1 MRVSFFHT
9 DQNYKM
15 SARGEDM
22 MDITADSK
30 LTSMAMG
37 AKDVQDGEG
46 GVSEIQSLLDW
57 NNLVYTMPATNS
69 VVSARNLKTYRS
81 DQLTYDPGDMME
93 FRLQTGSQYVDF
105 KNSWIRLEMAI
116 WNNAANT
123 TKLSNVTWGSGSA
136 FNLIRDLVVSSR
148 SGTELQRIEDFNVYR
163 AFCDTM
169 KKDHEWFK
177 TVGASIGYFPRTI
190 TTETEE
196 QVTRFGANGLK
207 ATFTAATAT
216 VTKNEIVFDASLGTV
231 SPFIK
236 GDIFRIINVG
246 TPAGN
251 FEFLVTHVASDT
263 VIHVA
268 QYNETIPTANG
279 AVIEFQ
285 RSDTKNAQ
293 VYFEQVRQV
302 PIAGY
307 LINDSIGTAGTAV
320 TAVTH
325 QFALPL
331 SMLEGVFAADQLCPS
346 YLASG
351 MRIELRLDSDISKL
365 FTGVK
370 VGAPDMQY
378 KIIKAEVVLDTYLL
392 NDAAM
397 IELKKVSA
405 SNGLEYVYTQIF
417 RQKDTVTNDQVAVE
431 KTITKSVSRAL
442 TAWALRKNST
452 RDLGTDYFVTSGEL
466 LYQQWRL
473 GSQYY
478 PHQKIDTKLDHY
490 MNALYAFRTMY
501 QAGSISKRQFEEK
514 YNIMVS
520 SFERS
525 NLLRYSGAPINNSRV
540 LSLSAEY
547 TGTLDA
553 TDIFMF
559 LEYVTVA
566 KVFLNNVVVTM

>member
-1 MRVSFFHT
+1 
-9 DQNYKM
+9 M
-15 SARGEDM
+15 SARGQDM

-37 AKDVQDGEG
+37 SKDVQDGEG

-81 DQLTYDPGDMME
+81 DQLTYEAGDMME
-93 FRLQTGSQYVDF
+93 FRLQSGSQYIDF

-123 TKLSNVTWGSGSA
+123 SQLSNVTWGSGSA

-163 AFCDTM
+163 SFCDTM
-169 KKDHEWFK
+169 KKDHEWFQ
-177 TVGASIGYFPRTI
+177 TVGASIGYTPRVDVQTE
-190 TTETEE
+190 TTEDLFTDIGF
-196 QVTRFGANGLK
+196 TRNNAQPNK
-207 ATFTAATAT
+207 ATFAEQKNT
-216 VTKNEIVFDASLGTV
+216 VVFDANGGPALPTV
-231 SPFIK
+231 LPFVP
-236 GDIFRIINVG
+236 GDIIRFETTGNLGVG
-246 TPAGN
+246 TLKAIELKVVSVNDAASTLQVDQVGGTGN
-251 FEFLVTHVASDT
+251 SGADVDIVFTLDNNGVATRIRKKPVGGYIFDQA
-263 VIHVA
+263 VGNGG
-268 QYNETIPTANG
+268 NE
-279 AVIEFQ
+279 
-285 RSDTKNAQ
+285 
-293 VYFEQVRQV
+293 VR
-302 PIAGY
+302 
-307 LINDSIGTAGTAV
+307 N
-320 TAVTH
+320 VTH

-351 MRIELRLDSDISKL
+351 MRIELRLDSDIKKL
-365 FTGVK
+365 FTGVAA
-370 VGAPDMQY
+370 GAPEMKY
-378 KIIKAEVVLDTYLL
+378 RIIKAEIVLDTFLL

-405 SNGLEYVYTQIF
+405 SNGLEFVYTQIF
-417 RQKDTVTNDQVAVE
+417 RQKDTVTKDQVTVE

-442 TAWALRKNST
+442 TAWAVRMNNT
-452 RDLGTDYFVTSGEL
+452 RDFDTDYFISSGEL
-466 LYQQWRL
+466 KYQQWRL

-478 PHQKIDTKLDHY
+478 PHQKIDTKLDNY
-490 MNALYAFRTMY
+490 MNALYAFRTLY
-501 QAGSISKRQFEEK
+501 KAGSISKKQFEEK
-514 YNIMVS
+514 YNILVS

-547 TGTLDA
+547 VGPANLDA
-553 TDIFMF
+553 TDVFMF